1 MHCVLFRC
9 NLAGKP
15 VIVAT
20 QMLDSMIKNPRP
32 TRAEASDVANA
43 VFDGADCVMLSGESA
58 QGKYPSQSVDM
69 MKRIVNQAELGLQ
82 RDSKIYHST
91 STSASSNWPC
101 VFPKDLRLNGL
112 QAMAYAA
119 VQVAN
124 RGDKMAAIVVN
135 LGGSAPSS
143 TTGAAASANS
153 SLEID
158 ARLATT
164 LSALRPS
171 VPIIVL
177 VPSYKSGRLLQMYR
191 GLHPILA
198 PTGGGSLSPVTL
210 RKLLQRV
217 GLVEGDD
224 RIVVLH
230 GVSGDNA
237 SMQIVGGTN

>member
-1 MHCVLFRC
+1 
-9 NLAGKP
+9 
-15 VIVAT
+15 
-20 QMLDSMIKNPRP
+20 MIKNPRP

-69 MKRIVNQAELGLQ
+69 MRRIVNQSELGLLK
-82 RDSKIYHST
+82 DSKVCNST

-124 RGDKMAAIVVN
+124 RGDKVAAIVVN
-135 LGGSAPSS
+135 FGGSGS
-143 TTGAAASANS
+143 TPPAGSAAAASS

-164 LSALRPS
+164 LSALRPT

-191 GLHPILA
+191 GLHPILS
-198 PTGGGSLSPVTL
+198 PTGGAALSPATL

-217 GLVEGDD
+217 GLVEGDG

-230 GVSGDNA
+230 GVTGDNA
-237 SMQIVGGTN
+237 SMQIVGESN